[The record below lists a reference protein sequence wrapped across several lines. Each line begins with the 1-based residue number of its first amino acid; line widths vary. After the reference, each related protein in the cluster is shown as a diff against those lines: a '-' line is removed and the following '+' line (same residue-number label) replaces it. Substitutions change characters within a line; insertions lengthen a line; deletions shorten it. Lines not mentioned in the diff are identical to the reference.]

1 MANTKNN
8 FKRKP
13 GTTDVT
19 YDVSYDVTP
28 EVKTN
33 SDLVTKRLENVTQK
47 IADLQTLKTELEA
60 ELALIQ
66 SFEIPFKEIVEEGIQ
81 TLIDNPLMTENE
93 FKDAYKLL
101 YPDLSTAEIKQ
112 VYDDAVLIL
121 SER

>member
-1 MANTKNN
+1 MKDTKNN

>member
-1 MANTKNN
+1 MKDTKNN

-33 SDLVTKRLENVTQK
+33 SDLVTERLEGVTQK
-47 IADLQTLKTELEA
+47 IADLQILKTELEA
-60 ELALIQ
+60 ELVLIQ

-81 TLIDNPLMTENE
+81 TLIDTPLMTEAE